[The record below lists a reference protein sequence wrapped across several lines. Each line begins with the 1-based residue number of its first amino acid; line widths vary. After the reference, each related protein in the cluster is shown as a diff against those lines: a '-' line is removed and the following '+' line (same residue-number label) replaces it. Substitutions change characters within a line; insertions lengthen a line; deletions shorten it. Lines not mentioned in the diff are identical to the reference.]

1 MAAGFTGMLFSM
13 CVVLIVVHRG
23 ELDETDSGIG
33 DVFAFCLSID
43 VLCVPNSIY
52 VRQYGRPGLRCSSFY
67 RWKVIGTGIITT
79 CVLCSEN

>member
-1 MAAGFTGMLFSM
+1 M

-23 ELDETDSGIG
+23 ESNETDVGNG

-43 VLCVPNSIY
+43 VLCARKCSIVPNSIY
-52 VRQYGRPGLRCSSFY
+52 VTRQYGRPRLRCSSFC

-79 CVLCSEN
+79 CAVQ